1 MAFEKK
7 KITKNR
13 FPQVAGCVGGGDG
26 WMGVCAG
33 GGMGEWVDRWERSG
47 WKGGGPNCRTSMM
60 QMISN
65 AVYHTF
71 LAQRAALYLLAQAE

>member
-1 MAFEKK
+1 MDK
-7 KITKNR
+7 R
-13 FPQVAGCVGGGDG
+13 G
-26 WMGVCAG
+26 
-33 GGMGEWVDRWERSG
+33 G

-71 LAQRAALYLLAQAE
+71 LAQWAALYLLAQAERDLASGMKLSHQVSHSGEKGLSKYALTYS